1 MAKGD
6 ILKGAALWCRALLKK
21 SKNAEQ
27 AVNVD
32 VALQEAVNLIR
43 KGQLDGERSK
53 ADKKAEALIDGI
65 RDDLAKLERKAREAE
80 KKKKAKKK

>member
-6 ILKGAALWCRALLKK
+6 ILNGTTLWCRALLAK
-21 SKNAEQ
+21 SRSAEQ

-43 KGQLDGERSK
+43 KGKLDGERSK

-65 RDDLAKLERKAREAE
+65 RDELAKLELKAREAE
-80 KKKKAKKK
+80 KKKNKKK